1 MKEDSY
7 TSFKFCDGF
16 LVVIPGVVC
25 KRMRSLFAAALLP
38 CALWAQ
44 PTESNVVFGAY
55 SGLALLMDV
64 YKPASSNGYGI
75 VVIPGS
81 GWHTS
86 LPYNANLLKQSREFS
101 LYMQKLNGAGYTTFV
116 VTHRAAPRFRFPDA
130 VDDVQ
135 RAVRFVRHNAAR
147 YGIDKDRIGALGG
160 SSGGHLVSM
169 LGTLD
174 GKGIV
179 DSQDPVEQQSSKVQ
193 CVVAL
198 YPVTDPATVD
208 TPSGLQAVT
217 SFMGAPARFD
227 PKRFRDAAPLT
238 HVTADDP
245 PFLLIHGDA
254 DKTVPFKQSEV
265 MEAALKK
272 VGVPVKLVRVPGGD
286 HGSDFPG
293 NTQKMDWPGMSL
305 EWFDAYLKKK
315 P

>member
-1 MKEDSY
+1 MRPGS
-7 TSFKFCDGF
+7 
-16 LVVIPGVVC
+16 LVIC
-25 KRMRSLFAAALLP
+25 ELMRLLFTAALLMP
-38 CALWAQ
+38 SILFAQ
-44 PTESNVVFGAY
+44 PTESNVIFGTY

-64 YKPASSNGYGI
+64 YKPAAANGYGI

-81 GWHTS
+81 GWHTG
-86 LPYNANLLKQSREFS
+86 LAYDANLLKQSKEFS
-101 LYMQKLNGAGYTTFV
+101 LYMQKLSTAGYTTFV
-116 VTHRAAPRFRFPDA
+116 VTHRAAPRFHYPDA

-135 RAVRFVRHNAAR
+135 RAVRFVRRNADR
-147 YGIDKDRIGALGG
+147 YGIDKDRIGALGA

-174 GKGIV
+174 GKGNAESS
-179 DSQDPVEQQSSKVQ
+179 DLVEQQSAKVQ

-198 YPVTDPATVD
+198 YPVTDPAKVD

-227 PKRFRDAAPLT
+227 PKRFREAAPLT

-245 PFLLIHGDA
+245 PFLLIHGDG
-254 DKTVPFKQSEV
+254 DRTVPYNQSEA
-265 MEAALKK
+265 MEAALKN
-272 VGVPVKLVRVPGGD
+272 VGVTVKLVRVPGGD

-293 NTQKMDWPGMSL
+293 NVQKMDWPAMTL
-305 EWFDAYLKKK
+305 EWFDTYIRKK

>member
-1 MKEDSY
+1 MS
-7 TSFKFCDGF
+7 C
-16 LVVIPGVVC
+16 V
-25 KRMRSLFAAALLP
+25 LP
-38 CALWAQ
+38 AQ
-44 PTESNVVFGAY
+44 PTESNVIFGTY
-55 SGLALLMDV
+55 SGLALLLDV

-81 GWHTS
+81 GWHTP
-86 LPYNANLLKQSREFS
+86 LPYNANLLKQSKEFS
-101 LYMQKLNGAGYTTFV
+101 LYIPRLSAAGYTIFV

-130 VDDVQ
+130 VEDAQ
-135 RAVRFVRHNAAR
+135 RAVRFVRQNAAR
-147 YGIDKDRIGALGG
+147 YGINKDRIGAMGA

-174 GKGIV
+174 GNGTA
-179 DSQDPVEQQSSKVQ
+179 DSPDLVEHQSSKVQ

-198 YPVTDPATVD
+198 YPVTDPAKVD

-238 HVTADDP
+238 YVTADDP
-245 PFLLIHGDA
+245 PFLLIHGDG
-254 DKTVPFKQSEV
+254 DKTVPFSQSEA

-272 VGVPVKLVRVPGGD
+272 AGVAVKLVRVPGGD

-293 NTQKMDWPGMSL
+293 NTQKMDWPGMAL
-305 EWFDAYLKKK
+305 EWFDIHLKRK